1 MNTHQIIVSQMCR
14 VLAHSTRLQLLWAV
28 FEDEKLCVR
37 DLARQ
42 TGISES
48 NASNQL
54 RALAAKELITSQRG
68 KLKVFYAPVDRPE
81 TLCAKTLLPELRK
94 CQKNGVSFKTVIR
107 EATAFTHDRRIQIV
121 RCLAASDEPF
131 TSLLEKTGMTTSPLN
146 RHLKK
151 LSNRNFIQKQGKVY
165 HLRQPDSMLARRLLK
180 LAIHQPEKAPYL

>member
-1 MNTHQIIVSQMCR
+1 
-14 VLAHSTRLQLLWAV
+14 V

-42 TGISES
+42 TGISEP

-81 TLCAKTLLPELRK
+81 TLCAKTLLPALRK
-94 CQKNGVSFKTVIR
+94 CQENGVSFETVIH

-121 RCLAASDEPF
+121 RCLAASDESF
-131 TSLLEKTGMTTSPLN
+131 TSLLKKTGMTISPLN

-151 LSNRNFIQKQGKVY
+151 LSNRNVIQKQGKAY
-165 HLRQPDSMLARRLLK
+165 LLLQPNSMLARYLLE
-180 LAIHQPEKAPYL
+180 LAVH